1 MRTIDISL
9 NLQGIMRRAAFKAGL
24 IQEES
29 SNRLELV
36 LEPEAACI
44 ACEAENSALKDG
56 DTFMVLD
63 CGGGTVDITMHRVV
77 QKAPALLLDEIRSPS
92 GGPWGSTFIDAE
104 FEQFVEKLIG
114 PDLFRRFKQSSPWV
128 DVMRA
133 WEAVK
138 LSFNPG
144 EDLSGDTTKAI
155 NMSGVMEVRSLLP
168 HAR

>member
-1 MRTIDISL
+1 MRK
-9 NLQGIMRRAAFKAGL
+9 AAFEAGL
-24 IQEES
+24 IPNES

-44 ACEAENSALKDG
+44 ACEAENSALQDG

-77 QKAPALLLDEIRSPS
+77 QKSPDLLLDELREPS

-104 FEQFVEKLIG
+104 FENFVKELIG
-114 PDLFRRFKQSSPWV
+114 ANLFSRFRPSSQWV
-128 DVMRA
+128 EVMRA

-138 LSFNPG
+138 LSFSPG
-144 EDLSGDTTKAI
+144 ELMSGDTTKAI
-155 NMSGVMEVRSLLP
+155 NVSGVMEVMFHFLDYLKGLLTK
-168 HAR
+168 